1 MRLLVV
7 AFFAFLLTACSGYKP
22 APKFSADIFT
32 NPVLVKVK
40 IDSEDPDTGTYLE
53 DEIARM
59 AINRLNLTLTK
70 RVKEAN
76 GYILVNS
83 YTINTT
89 PINKD
94 KNGNVIRYSV
104 NSAIEFAIKD
114 KYGFWSKNIV
124 AGAYVTV
131 KPQSL
136 MSALDKEKATKL
148 AIKLALDEFVADVM
162 KRSREMDKNR
172 LDMPKEKQNKS
183 ANAQVNNSANTTAEN
198 SEITDTTNT
207 ASQSIDSTEDSSI
220 DTSSDTPVDT
230 TDSSVDTTSSDNSD
244 NRADSS
250 VDNTTGFGDS
260 NPFVSEIPDNSSDT
274 SSDNYATTSD
284 STATEQSTEDNF
296 GIKIIPTDNDTPI
309 QDATTYN

>member
-32 NPVLVKVK
+32 NPVIVKVK

-104 NSAIEFAIKD
+104 NSAIEFAVKD

-162 KRSREMDKNR
+162 KRSREMDKKR
-172 LDMPKEKQNKS
+172 LDMPKEKQNMSANTQVTNS
-183 ANAQVNNSANTTAEN
+183 ANATAEN

-207 ASQSIDSTEDSSI
+207 ASQSIDSTVDSSI
-220 DTSSDTPVDT
+220 DTSSDTSADT
-230 TDSSVDTTSSDNSD
+230 T
-244 NRADSS
+244 DSS

-274 SSDNYATTSD
+274 TSDNYATTSD

-296 GIKIIPTDNDTPI
+296 GIKIIPTDNDTLI